1 MQTGSSLGLVLGLI
15 FAVLIL
21 LAALASVAFFV
32 LRKRNLQEK
41 RKSILSGDLSAFG
54 GTVYFQGENCDSSIL

>member
-15 FAVLIL
+15 FAVLL